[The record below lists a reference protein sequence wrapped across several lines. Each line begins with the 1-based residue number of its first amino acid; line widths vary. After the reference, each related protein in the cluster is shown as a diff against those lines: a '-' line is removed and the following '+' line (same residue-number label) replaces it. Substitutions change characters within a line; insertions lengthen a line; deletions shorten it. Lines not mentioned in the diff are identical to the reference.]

1 MKFVVIFIITLIIGF
16 SGVFTYHYLTYHPN
30 KTIPDLVQSIQKQV
44 FSIDNPPSESLKGEI
59 TEMTGNVEWE
69 ARTAT
74 QASELKIGTLIQQGE
89 FVQTNET
96 GNVSLQFGNAVNVKM
111 DPKTEVNF
119 VQTLPQSFV
128 ASIASGS
135 AEFIKTSDS
144 KVSVR
149 SYHLLIRQ
157 NDGQMSV
164 GVDTDNGLT
173 NINLID
179 GSITVAFNDKELNS
193 KVMNYS
199 APQRI
204 TFNDATRSFEPN

>member
-1 MKFVVIFIITLIIGF
+1 MKLALIFISTLIVGF
-16 SGVFTYHYLTYHPN
+16 SGIFAYHYLTYHPD
-30 KTIPDLVQSIQKQV
+30 KGIPDLVQTIQKQV

-59 TEMTGNVEWE
+59 TQMSGNVEWE
-69 ARTAT
+69 PRTAT

-96 GNVSLQFGNAVNVKM
+96 GSVSLQFGSVVNVKM
-111 DPKTEVNF
+111 DPETQVSF

-128 ASIASGS
+128 MSIASGS
-135 AEFIKTSDS
+135 AEFIKTTGSQ
-144 KVSVR
+144 VSVR

-173 NINLID
+173 NINLIS
-179 GSITVAFNDKELNS
+179 GSITVAYNDKELNS
-193 KVMNYS
+193 KVVEFNT
-199 APQRI
+199 PQRI
-204 TFNDATRSFEPN
+204 TFNDGLRSFAAD